1 MAKWQSRFRGCLL
14 FFPAVSMKIIPNFTE
29 CCICVK
35 MKGIRT
41 ICEDVRMKRIAFFQ
55 DNLDVGGIQK
65 SLVNLLR
72 NFDYEHFQVDLYL
85 SDRRSFWQV
94 EFPPQLN
101 IKYLKH
107 IPRICSFIP
116 FDIARNMVSLD
127 FGDCGEYDL
136 AVDFNSYQF
145 SCALGALTVPAKRR
159 VMWIHNNVSVKL
171 ENEWKYRVLWY
182 NFKDKFKYYDSFVG
196 VSQGVIEPFM
206 ASAGIY
212 DPARFTVI
220 QNTIDTG
227 EIYTKALEA
236 TDFAPDPNKLNF
248 VAIGRLCHQK
258 GYDIM
263 LDVFAK
269 ACRQRDDLHLYII
282 GDGDRRFF
290 LEYQRDSL
298 GLTDQVTFLGQQTN
312 PFRYMDKMDAFLS
325 TSRYEGQPLNVME
338 AKALGLPLY
347 CTKNLERYSEGL
359 EGYEDIVSALVSAR
373 RVTKVRDDLQE
384 YNAEIIRRVK
394 QLAEP
399 RTQAV
404 PRKKTINIIALHLGV
419 GGVEKAI
426 ISMANLFAQRY
437 EVNLFSVYEMPG
449 SPAFPVDS
457 RVHVLYMLR
466 DIPNREEWKAAVR
479 GLHPWAFARESI
491 RSVKILRGK
500 KRAVRK
506 IIQSI
511 TDGVIITTR
520 HEDNVQLSRYGAA
533 DVLKIGQL
541 HHDHRFEKKYVRGFQ
556 KQYAGIDVLALLT
569 PQLVEEAAE
578 MMRGRNSHTRLVYMP
593 NFLEHYP
600 LDPLSA
606 PREKIVLAAGRLT
619 EVKRFDLLIRQFAR
633 VHARASDWTLRIL
646 GDGEDGEK
654 LRALVQELGAEN
666 YIILAG
672 RKNGRE
678 VEQEMCAASVFAM
691 SSRSEG
697 FPFVLLEAQSCALPI
712 LAYDVRVGPGFIVRQ
727 GQDGYLVPE
736 GDEAL
741 YEQRMLEM
749 MADPALL
756 RRMGQRAMEEA
767 AAFSRENV
775 AEKWYSVIEN
785 EE

>member
-1 MAKWQSRFRGCLL
+1 
-14 FFPAVSMKIIPNFTE
+14 
-29 CCICVK
+29 
-35 MKGIRT
+35 
-41 ICEDVRMKRIAFFQ
+41 MKRIAFFQ

-94 EFPPQLN
+94 DFPPQLN

-116 FDIARNMVSLD
+116 FDTARTMVSLD

-159 VMWIHNNVSVKL
+159 VMWIHNNVSIKL

-182 NFKDKFKYYDSFVG
+182 NFKDKFKYYDGFVG

-206 ASAGIY
+206 ASSGIF
-212 DPARFTVI
+212 DPDKFTVI

-227 EIYTKALEA
+227 EIYSKAREA

-263 LDVFAK
+263 LEAFAK
-269 ACRQRDDLHLYII
+269 ASRQRDDLHLYII
-282 GDGDRRFF
+282 GDGDKRFF

-298 GLTDQVTFLGQQTN
+298 GLTDKVTFLGQQTN
-312 PFRYMDKMDAFLS
+312 PFRYMDKMDAFVS

-347 CTKNLERYSEGL
+347 CTKNLEKYSEGL

-373 RVTKVRDDLQE
+373 RQTKTRDDLRE
-384 YNAEIIRRVK
+384 YNAEIIRRIK

-399 RTQAV
+399 RAETA
-404 PRKKTINIIALHLGV
+404 PRKKTVNIIALHLGV

-437 EVNLFSVYEMPG
+437 EVNLFSVYNMPG
-449 SPAFPVDS
+449 SPAFSVDS
-457 RVHVLYMLR
+457 RVHILYMLR
-466 DIPNREEWKAAVR
+466 DIPNREEWKAALR
-479 GLHPWAFARESI
+479 GLRPIRFVRESI
-491 RSVKILRGK
+491 RSVKILLGK
-500 KRAVRK
+500 KRAVRR
-506 IIQSI
+506 IIQSVAG
-511 TDGVIITTR
+511 GVLITTR
-520 HEDNVQLSRYGAA
+520 HEDNVQLSKYGA
-533 DVLKIGQL
+533 DGVLKIGQL

-556 KQYAGIDVLALLT
+556 KQYGGIDVLALLT
-569 PQLVEEAAE
+569 PQLVAEASE
-578 MMRGRNSHTRLVYMP
+578 LMQGHNSHTKLVYIP

-600 LDPLSA
+600 ADPLA
-606 PREKIVLAAGRLT
+606 GPREKIVLAAGRLT
-619 EVKRFDLLIRQFAR
+619 EVKRFDLLIRQFA
-633 VHARASDWTLRIL
+633 HIHDRAPDWKLRIL
-646 GDGEDGEK
+646 GDGEDEER
-654 LRALVQELGAEN
+654 LRALVRELDAGE

-678 VEQEMCAASVFAM
+678 VEQEMCTASFFAM

-712 LAYDVRVGPGFIVRQ
+712 LAYDVRVGPGFIVHQ
-727 GQDGYLVPE
+727 GQDGCLVPE
-736 GDEAL
+736 GDQAL

-749 MADPALL
+749 MADPAML
-756 RRMGQRAMEEA
+756 RRMGQKAMEEA
-767 AAFSRENV
+767 KQFSRKNV